1 MYSGQTKTFP
11 VSRGSFSC
19 QSKWIAG
26 KTTQHDGEGMRV
38 CFCDRA
44 RRRQQAGAQE
54 KRRAEKRRNELDN
67 LLVKICFRYFAEMLS
82 AMRIITSLSNGA

>member
-1 MYSGQTKTFP
+1 M
-11 VSRGSFSC
+11 
-19 QSKWIAG
+19 
-26 KTTQHDGEGMRV
+26 
-38 CFCDRA
+38 FCDRA

-67 LLVKICFRYFAEMLS
+67 LLAKICFRYFAEMLS